1 MRRIVVLILLVALR
15 NGEINGLVARTLALE
30 RCHQYS
36 QGKNGL
42 IALAAAEGS
51 GVGVDALW
59 RGSLGESGEGAKQV
73 TQGVKSGATLS
84 QTTQPTQSTI
94 DEGSNKDEEELALL
108 DLDNPNADDLY
119 TEFGMIEETVIDKSI
134 EKAVRQIIEEGLGK
148 NKEPEL
154 TPVEIFQGMYREIK
168 SRNKQESNIVAV
180 DSKEEAAVML
190 EKLLG
195 GDQCKD
201 PFDERQ
207 VMMKLKNMLV
217 KEDFTELFKD
227 PSIGDIM

>member
-1 MRRIVVLILLVALR
+1 MR
-15 NGEINGLVARTLALE
+15 NCEIDGLTHPLALAAS
-30 RCHQYS
+30 CHQRTS
-36 QGKNGL
+36 GL
-42 IALAAAEGS
+42 EPLAAAEGS

-59 RGSLGESGEGAKQV
+59 TGCLGESGEGANQV
-73 TQGVKSGATLS
+73 TRDVKSRATLS
-84 QTTQPTQSTI
+84 QTQPVQSTT
-94 DEGSNKDEEELALL
+94 DDSSTKDEDELALL

-154 TPVEIFQGMYREIK
+154 TPVEMFQGMYREIK
-168 SRNKQESNIVAV
+168 SRNKQESKRVAM
-180 DSKEEAAVML
+180 DSKVEAAVML

-227 PSIGDIM
+227 PTIGDIM